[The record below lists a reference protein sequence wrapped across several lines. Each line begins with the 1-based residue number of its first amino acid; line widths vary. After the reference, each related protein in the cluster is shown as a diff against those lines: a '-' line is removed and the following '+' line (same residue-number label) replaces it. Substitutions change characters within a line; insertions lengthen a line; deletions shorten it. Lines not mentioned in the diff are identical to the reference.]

1 MTHAPGA
8 GDSRR
13 GSFMSEGFR
22 EVGRMAAR
30 RKLRS
35 AIRQQEAERVVALTV
50 LGRTAWEGKLDL
62 SAHAGIRDRLS
73 GLDARSGEL
82 SQVASRLEQ
91 EKSALESQRKAGLEA
106 FASRRQAVEAKKK
119 PVDAALGEARSRKSA
134 AEQSVKQ
141 AESRRAAIAG
151 KLAGLERD
159 LASLGAAAAPDSAQ
173 KVAAAQAERS
183 KLAAEQ
189 GELEAG
195 LAASRAQL
203 PGHAAEESRLA
214 AESRQ
219 HAAEIAAIDA
229 EQKAAIGRIDTEL
242 AKTRSELQGASRQSG
257 EVQKDRDGSFAELG
271 KALYEAGA
279 NAGALADP
287 AARVAA
293 IDRVRADAQSAL
305 EASLAQTG
313 SLAGGTMAK
322 FWGVVLGVP
331 IALAALGAGTY
342 QYVNRDLPVA
352 AKPRPAA
359 QARTGACDFAQ
370 PPQDGK
376 GVGVRSDCLR
386 SEGTFAKGQ
395 LKSGRISYPDG
406 RVREGTFA
414 DNQQIGMGKMSWR
427 DGRRYEGMFVEGRS
441 MGPGVYVAAD
451 GTRDSGMFQ
460 PGVRLTGLG
469 TRENPDGSVLVGQF
483 VDGKPSRKMVL
494 VKGGKSEVVEIPEP
508 GAAPGGTARVEPAGP

>member
-1 MTHAPGA
+1 M
-8 GDSRR
+8 
-13 GSFMSEGFR
+13 
-22 EVGRMAAR
+22 
-30 RKLRS
+30 
-35 AIRQQEAERVVALTV
+35 
-50 LGRTAWEGKLDL
+50 
-62 SAHAGIRDRLS
+62 
-73 GLDARSGEL
+73 
-82 SQVASRLEQ
+82 
-91 EKSALESQRKAGLEA
+91 
-106 FASRRQAVEAKKK
+106 
-119 PVDAALGEARSRKSA
+119 
-134 AEQSVKQ
+134 
-141 AESRRAAIAG
+141 
-151 KLAGLERD
+151 
-159 LASLGAAAAPDSAQ
+159 
-173 KVAAAQAERS
+173 
-183 KLAAEQ
+183 
-189 GELEAG
+189 
-195 LAASRAQL
+195 

-242 AKTRSELQGASRQSG
+242 AKARSELQGTSRQSG

-271 KALYEAGA
+271 KALYEAGT
-279 NAGALADP
+279 NGGALADP

-293 IDRVRADAQSAL
+293 IDRVRADTQSAL

-322 FWGVVLGVP
+322 FWGVAIGVP
-331 IALAALGAGTY
+331 IVLAALGAGTY
-342 QYVNRDLPVA
+342 LYVNRDLPVA

-386 SEGTFAKGQ
+386 SEGTFVKGQ
-395 LKSGRISYPDG
+395 LKSGKISYPDG

-460 PGVRLTGLG
+460 PGARLTGLG